1 MPLDIL
7 LGLQWGDEGK
17 GKIIDVI
24 APEYDIVARYQGGP
38 NAGHT
43 VYYQEKKYVLHQI
56 PSGIFHSNVVC
67 VVGNGVVLN
76 PYLLLQEMQELIKN
90 GWILHE
96 KLIFSSSAHLI
107 LPTHILIDSLEE
119 KIRGRD
125 AIGSTKRGIGPAYQ
139 DKVARKGIRLGDV
152 FYPNFEKIFI
162 SACNAHNEI
171 LAKAGMPVAP
181 PELINAYLEAIYQLK
196 EYPIIDTSAY
206 LTQALK
212 QGKSIL
218 AEGAQGFGLDID
230 HGSYPYVTSSST
242 CAAGA
247 CLGLGVPPKIVRKVI
262 GISKAYATRVGN
274 GPFPTEQN
282 NAIGDKL
289 REKGKEY
296 GATTGRPRRCGWLD
310 LVVLQ
315 KAIDINGVTEIV
327 LTKLDVLC
335 NIENIFIATEYLTE
349 NKNLPYPYSNIE
361 PVYQKFKSWETTEL
375 SDPRLKYFLDEIQ
388 KKLNTPI
395 SYISIGPKREQMLLV
410 Q

>member
-43 VYYQEKKYVLHQI
+43 VYFKEKKYVLHQV
-56 PSGIFHSNVVC
+56 PSGVFHNDVIC
-67 VVGNGVVLN
+67 VIGNGVVLN

-96 KLIFSSSAHLI
+96 KLLLSQSAHLI
-107 LPTHILIDSLEE
+107 LPTHILLDSLEE
-119 KIRGRD
+119 ETRGSG

-139 DKVARKGIRLGDV
+139 SKIARKGIRLGDV
-152 FYPNFEKIFI
+152 FYPNFENIFI

-171 LAKAGMPVAP
+171 LAKAGRPVAP
-181 PELINAYLEAIYQLK
+181 PELINDYLEAIYQLK

-212 QGKSIL
+212 NGKSVL

-247 CLGLGVPPKIVRKVI
+247 CLGLGVPPKAVRKVI

-274 GPFPTEQN
+274 GPFPTEQS
-282 NAIGDKL
+282 NAIGNKL
-289 REKGKEY
+289 REAGKEY

-310 LVVLQ
+310 LVALQ
-315 KAIDINGVTEIV
+315 KAIDINGVTEII
-327 LTKLDVLC
+327 LTKLDVLH
-335 NIENIFIATEYLTE
+335 NMENIFIATEYLTE
-349 NKNLPYPYSNIE
+349 NKNLPYQYSDIH
-361 PVYQKFKSWETTEL
+361 PIYKKFKSWETTEL

-388 KKLNTPI
+388 KRLNTRI

-410 Q
+410 